1 MFRFCLSR
9 SIFSLSLFSLSL
21 SVFSLSLSL
30 PLSLSSRL
38 YSFPCTV
45 HYELYI
51 VCCKLYTVLWAGRT
65 PSSGWTGE
73 PQIQQINGRLF
84 GYQTDFVLF
93 SNPVLRTTQT
103 QFVHVIGCGFCNAN
117 IRKVQP
123 WFCLSIEFDC
133 KLGFVMTT
141 RRLAD
146 FALLV

>member
-1 MFRFCLSR
+1 MFLILLYVSFL
-9 SIFSLSLFSLSL
+9 SLSLYLLSFSLLSL
-21 SVFSLSLSL
+21 SVFSLSLSPSL
-30 PLSLSSRL
+30 SLSLSLSSRL

-133 KLGFVMTT
+133 I
-141 RRLAD
+141 A
-146 FALLV
+146 